1 MFSSQIPKYSRE
13 LEHNITKPK
22 NQLIIL
28 TTISRNPYA
37 SKWYEEKE
45 NNTRKSRERRWV
57 RKRGALDYPITM
69 IWAFSML
76 RTM

>member
-37 SKWYEEKE
+37 SKWYEEKKKTMQGNLE
-45 NNTRKSRERRWV
+45 REDGLE
-57 RKRGALDYPITM
+57 KEKLSTTP
-69 IWAFSML
+69 
-76 RTM
+76 